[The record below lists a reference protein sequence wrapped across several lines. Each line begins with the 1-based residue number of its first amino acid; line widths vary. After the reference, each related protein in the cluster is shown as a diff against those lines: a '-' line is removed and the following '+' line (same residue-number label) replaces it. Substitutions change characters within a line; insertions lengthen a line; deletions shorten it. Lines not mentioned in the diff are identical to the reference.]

1 MYINEPR
8 NGRNVA
14 KICRDTR
21 KMTFIQKKPELTKAK
36 LTKAKLTKAKLT
48 NKQVDE

>member
-21 KMTFIQKKPELTKAK
+21 KMTFIQKKTE
-36 LTKAKLTKAKLT
+36 LTKAKLT
-48 NKQVDE
+48 NKQVYE